1 MSPSFSTLN
10 PEPMRFLTGT
20 YDSNGKN
27 GAMRLST
34 NPSSTC
40 RKFLGLKLINEGIA
54 AMPVE
59 IRYRC
64 SNPAVAKGR

>member
-1 MSPSFSTLN
+1 MLN

-20 YDSNGKN
+20 YDSKGKN

-40 RKFLGLKLINEGIA
+40 RKFLGLKLINEGTA

-64 SNPAVAKGR
+64 SNSAVAKGR

>member
-1 MSPSFSTLN
+1 
-10 PEPMRFLTGT
+10 MRF
-20 YDSNGKN
+20 DDWCCDFNGKN